1 MDCEQALPLLHA
13 QLDREIDPE
22 ALAALEEHLRQCAA
36 CRLAFESYRA
46 LDGDLRR
53 AFAERRRSA
62 ALLPQKVDGRIGETI
77 RAPASRIRWSGL
89 FAAAAAGFLAAA
101 LLFRPWERT
110 KEVVLLPAD
119 PVPGTAAPNPPEP
132 QIYLSLASKP
142 IQMRTSEEAP
152 WQTLAQGNVL
162 PIGACVRTGP
172 DVRCE
177 LRTPDGS
184 EVRLNTDTELTLLT
198 TRRFQCG
205 HGQILARVESAASP
219 FEVTAAGTVITA
231 LGTEF
236 DVQHRPDETVLTVL
250 EGVTSVQGAGA
261 QSFVLS
267 GERARIIGERVVE
280 KEAAGDLVHATLWI
294 HELLKLKKYNDRELL
309 ERTNDIIAQIG
320 QTKTEFFT
328 EEAIRSLGYHCA
340 LPLTRFVQS
349 DRSKSDTYRRHTAAR
364 LLSEVAEPWSIPDL
378 IKLLADRDPVVRAD
392 AASALQRL
400 TKQDF
405 GRKPEQWRT
414 RPWEDLADAYQHWRT
429 WWQENKDKYPPP
441 P

>member
-13 QLDREIDPE
+13 RLDSEIDREAI
-22 ALAALEEHLRQCAA
+22 ASLEEHLRQCAD
-36 CRLAFESYRA
+36 CRLAADNLRA

-53 AFAERRRSA
+53 SFAQRRVAA
-62 ALLPQKVDGRIGETI
+62 ALLPHKVAAELGSTVPVRN
-77 RAPASRIRWSGL
+77 RRRWAGL
-89 FAAAAAGFLAAA
+89 LAAAAAGFLVAL

-110 KEVVLLPAD
+110 PEVAL
-119 PVPGTAAPNPPEP
+119 VPGEPAPVAISHEP

-142 IQMRTSEEAP
+142 IQIRTTKDAA
-152 WQTLAQGNVL
+152 WQPLVQGNVL
-162 PIGACVRTGP
+162 PIGAHIRTSP
-172 DVRCE
+172 DGRCE

-184 EVRLNTDTELTLLT
+184 EIRLNTGSELILLAN
-198 TRRFQCG
+198 RQFEFV

-219 FEVTAAGTVITA
+219 FEVTAAGALITA

-236 DVQHRPDETVLTVL
+236 DIQKRPDETVLTVL
-250 EGVTSVQGAGA
+250 EGATRVQGAGG

-267 GERARIIGERVVE
+267 GERARIVGDRVVE
-280 KEAAGDLVHATLWI
+280 KEAAGDLIHATLWV
-294 HELLKLKKYNDRELL
+294 HELLKLKKHNDRELM

-349 DRSKSDTYRRHTAAR
+349 DRSKGDTYRRQTAAR

-405 GRKPEQWRT
+405 GRTPQQWRT
-414 RPWEDLADAYQHWRT
+414 QSWDQLADAYQRWRS
-429 WWQENKDKYPPP
+429 WWEENKEKYPPP